1 MTISEMISKFRLQLV
16 DQNGEPAVKV
26 MVKPTAKQLAELKAA
41 KPEII
46 TELQKRQA
54 AKEAARKAAEE
65 AKAAELEG
73 IKNGTI
79 TIKVHYHDGEY
90 LSGYGVHGQGAEI
103 LLELGLAKQVSG
115 WGYHVGQEVINV
127 LGGEFTY
134 EQAAEYARPAIEA
147 VEAEQRKYTEE
158 IEAKFT
164 EAKNTGKPVLLRKW
178 TDECCDPGEECNLDL
193 VTQYAMPDGTTKTER
208 QHTW

>member
-1 MTISEMISKFRLQLV
+1 MTVNEMIKKFRLELAE
-16 DQNGEPAVKV
+16 QNGQPGVKV
-26 MVKPTAKQLAELKAA
+26 NVKPTTNQLAELKAA

-46 TELQKRQA
+46 IELQKRQA

-65 AKAAELEG
+65 VKAAELEG

-79 TIKVHYHDGEY
+79 TIKAHYYDGEY
-90 LSGYGVHGQGAEI
+90 LDGYMVHGQQAG
-103 LLELGLAKQVSG
+103 LLEELGLVKWVSG
-115 WGYHVGQEVINV
+115 WGYHVERETIKA
-127 LGGEFTY
+127 LGEEFTY

-147 VEAEQRKYTEE
+147 VEAHQRRHTEE

-164 EAKNTGKPVLLRKW
+164 EAKETGKPILLEKW
-178 TDECCDPGEECNLDL
+178 MDECDDPGEECNVDL
-193 VTQYAMPDGTTKTER
+193 VTRYAMPDGTTKVER